1 MMAGE
6 TVNELDISG
15 TGGRLQAWLA
25 KTVWISVHA
34 GEARPLL
41 TADGELAYER
51 GYLDIEQQAA
61 REFGGKLEGVFAFHV
76 GSMRRTSPP
85 RISVARADVSTRSV
99 SAWTGRRF
107 GYATSSGARSTGKG
121 RTDGAYVDPR

>member
-1 MMAGE
+1 MMAGD
-6 TVNELDISG
+6 TVNELDISE
-15 TGGRLQAWLA
+15 TGGRLQAWLG

-76 GSMRRTSPP
+76 GPMRLYITPENFRGASGREHEV
-85 RISVARADVSTRSV
+85 RIRL
-99 SAWTGRRF
+99 
-107 GYATSSGARSTGKG
+107 
-121 RTDGAYVDPR
+121 DGAEVRIRDEFWGAFDREGTD